1 METDPNW
8 KDCEDLSGVERSQ
21 CQEGARVIS
30 GKQTK
35 RSKIIGK
42 LPQSEL
48 TGKFF
53 IVEREL
59 AETYSYERILK
70 FLESSL

>member
-21 CQEGARVIS
+21 WAARLIS

-35 RSKIIGK
+35 RRKIIGK

>member
-1 METDPNW
+1 M
-8 KDCEDLSGVERSQ
+8 
-21 CQEGARVIS
+21 IS

>member
-21 CQEGARVIS
+21 WAARLIS
-30 GKQTK
+30 GKQAK
-35 RSKIIGK
+35 RRKIIGK